1 MYFEPS
7 AIATGREALQEF
19 LVPERISVSAMVQ
32 NKIAAMIHESQYKD
46 KPEACA
52 ALKDL
57 FNWLEIVLSLDI
69 EELGKLLRMT
79 YDIPPIRKK
88 K

>member
-1 MYFEPS
+1 MYFEPDT
-7 AIATGREALQEF
+7 IRHGQEALQEF
-19 LVPERISVSAMVQ
+19 LVPERISVNAMVQ
-32 NKIAAMIHESQYKD
+32 NKIYTMLIDSQYTD

-57 FNWLEIVLSLDI
+57 FDWLQNIISQDV

-79 YDIPPIRKK
+79 YDLPPVQKK
-88 K
+88 